1 MSSSD
6 PALKPL
12 TLTGSS
18 HLGLELLSAPQPF
31 HEEPSLAESFRYRIV
46 KRVFELLLILAALP
60 ILLPLVAIV
69 CAVVACTSSG
79 PVFYSHS
86 RLRRNGEA
94 FRIWK
99 LRTMHTENARI
110 LEEHLRN
117 NPHSYKEWK
126 ETQKLKNDPR
136 ITTPG
141 RFLRRYSLDEIP
153 QLWNV
158 INGTM
163 SLVGPR
169 PITSS
174 EVKKYGAA
182 FSTYCSV
189 DPGLTGVWQISGR
202 SDLTY
207 SERVILDCE
216 YVQFWSLGNDLKIV
230 VQTFG
235 AVIAGMGAY

>member
-1 MSSSD
+1 MIHV
-6 PALKPL
+6 
-12 TLTGSS
+12 SS
-18 HLGLELLSAPQPF
+18 HRA
-31 HEEPSLAESFRYRIV
+31 
-46 KRVFELLLILAALP
+46 
-60 ILLPLVAIV
+60 
-69 CAVVACTSSG
+69 
-79 PVFYSHS
+79 
-86 RLRRNGEA
+86 
-94 FRIWK
+94 
-99 LRTMHTENARI
+99 
-110 LEEHLRN
+110 
-117 NPHSYKEWK
+117 
-126 ETQKLKNDPR
+126 
-136 ITTPG
+136 

-216 YVQFWSLGNDLKIV
+216 YVKFWSLGNDLKII

-235 AVIAGMGAY
+235 AVIAGRGAY

>member
-1 MSSSD
+1 MIHV
-6 PALKPL
+6 
-12 TLTGSS
+12 SS
-18 HLGLELLSAPQPF
+18 HRA
-31 HEEPSLAESFRYRIV
+31 
-46 KRVFELLLILAALP
+46 
-60 ILLPLVAIV
+60 
-69 CAVVACTSSG
+69 
-79 PVFYSHS
+79 
-86 RLRRNGEA
+86 
-94 FRIWK
+94 
-99 LRTMHTENARI
+99 
-110 LEEHLRN
+110 
-117 NPHSYKEWK
+117 
-126 ETQKLKNDPR
+126 
-136 ITTPG
+136 

-182 FSTYCSV
+182 FSVYCSV
-189 DPGLTGVWQISGR
+189 DPGLTGLWQISGH

-207 SERVILDCE
+207 RERVILDWE